1 MGQPTKAAQPTNPL
15 PACAS
20 QAAPNP
26 PHGTRTPFRLPRTNP
41 TAPRQA
47 RPAVRNEA
55 DGNLGKRRADDHPA
69 DTSHGPSGALRRMGG
84 AGRPGRI
91 GDPFPRTNRIEVLTP
106 LVPESSSTPAPRWA
120 GGRREVAV
128 PIECRSYPGQGA
140 RPAGRRAQVLTAAA
154 GRRPRTFRSR
164 GERAGRR
171 ER

>member
-1 MGQPTKAAQPTNPL
+1 MGQPTKAAQPTHPL

-26 PHGTRTPFRLPRTNP
+26 PHRTRTPFRLPRTNP
-41 TAPRQA
+41 TAPWQA

-120 GGRREVAV
+120 GGRREVAGRNEADR
-128 PIECRSYPGQGA
+128 IPGNA
-140 RPAGRRAQVLTAAA
+140 RPAKRRAQVLTAVA